1 MSDHPVTYCFFEK
14 GNDVM
19 KMTTKL
25 RGWLVD
31 SGRAN
36 SECSDDEMKSAAAQ
50 AIVDGDLSAQDLGDL
65 QADEVAENPLDKLA
79 SAIERAISP
88 VAEAV
93 KANSEALAEM
103 RSDAVAEVVEEVA
116 EKASA
121 AAEEVAGAWSADSP
135 GRELPQGDKELTNS
149 LVDNGASN
157 VRVKGAWEQYS
168 DTKSGARYSDQ
179 HKNAYLRGRAVQ
191 LAGRPMDESSQL
203 DKAIVGA
210 WFKYCANASSHGQLP
225 RGLRMTDHD
234 KQLVK
239 YAMHECSWT
248 GIINGSGSEDHGA
261 IKVDNRKLSDF
272 EVKALIDDST
282 SGGLEAAPIAFDD
295 AVILTPLLHGE
306 LFPLVN
312 TINISRGRRIEGAS
326 IGNPTFAAVAE
337 GTALT
342 VLDTSSFVSA
352 FDTTIFNAVGA
363 MEIGLDLEEDSPVNL
378 GALVAQAYGEQALK
392 WLDDQIANGDGTTEP
407 QGVFRASGIGTVAS
421 ANGVTGP
428 PKVDDYEGLLFGVAK
443 QFRNPA
449 DRERSV
455 FCGTETSYQRARSI
469 AVGSS
474 DVRRVFGMDQEDYRL
489 LGHPYK
495 INESPGNNNVWFA
508 NLRHYRMYRRLGLN
522 IRVESGGKELATK
535 NLSLIVVRMRYGG
548 QMEQAGAGAY
558 TADAQN

>member
-1 MSDHPVTYCFFEK
+1 MKVTAK
-14 GNDVM
+14 V
-19 KMTTKL
+19 K
-25 RGWLVD
+25 GWLVD
-31 SGRAN
+31 SGRAT
-36 SECSDDEMKSAAAQ
+36 SESSVDELKSAAAQ
-50 AIVDGDLSAQDLGDL
+50 AIVDGDLTADQLKEL
-65 QADEVAENPLDKLA
+65 QASDESNAMDKFAEA
-79 SAIERAISP
+79 MESAMAPIAN
-88 VAEAV
+88 AV
-93 KANSEALAEM
+93 KANSDAIAALARPEQVVE
-103 RSDAVAEVVEEVA
+103 AVASKAATVA
-116 EKASA
+116 EQ
-121 AAEEVAGAWSADSP
+121 AAEAYSVAP
-135 GRELPQGDKELTNS
+135 VGRELPAQDAKLTES
-149 LVDNGASN
+149 LAENGAEN

-168 DTKSGARYSDQ
+168 DVKSGARYADN
-179 HKNAYLRGRAVQ
+179 HKNGFLRGRSAE
-191 LAGRPMDESSQL
+191 LAGRPMVNPSQL

-210 WFKYCANASSHGQLP
+210 WFKYCANASSNGQPLP

-234 KQLVK
+234 RQLVK
-239 YAMHECSWT
+239 YAMHETPWT
-248 GIINGSGSEDHGA
+248 GIIKQDTGG

-272 EVKALIDDST
+272 EVKALIDDAT

-312 TINISRGRRIEGAS
+312 TINISRGRRVEGAS
-326 IGNPTFAAVAE
+326 IGNPTFASVAE

-342 VLDTSSFVSA
+342 VFDTSSFVSA
-352 FDTTIFNAVGA
+352 FDTTIFNAVGG

-378 GALVAQAYGEQALK
+378 GALVSQAYGEQALK

-407 QGVFRASGIGTVAS
+407 QGVVSASGIGTVAS
-421 ANGVTGP
+421 ANGTTGP

-455 FCGTETSYQRARSI
+455 FIGTETAYQRARAI

-474 DVRRVFGMDQEDYRL
+474 DVRRVFGMDHEDYRL
-489 LGHPYK
+489 LGHAYK
-495 INESPGNNNVWFA
+495 VNEGMTNTKVAFA

-548 QMEQAGAGAY
+548 QMEQGGAASIS
-558 TADAQN
+558 TDMMT

>member
-1 MSDHPVTYCFFEK
+1 
-14 GNDVM
+14 
-19 KMTTKL
+19 MTAKL
-25 RGWLVD
+25 KGWLVD

-36 SECSDDEMKSAAAQ
+36 QESSDAEVKSAAAQ
-50 AIVDGDLSAQDLGDL
+50 AIVDGDLTAEKLGEL
-65 QADEVAENPLDKLA
+65 QTEEVTESPVDKLT
-79 SAIERAISP
+79 SAIEKAIGP
-88 VAEAV
+88 VADAV
-93 KANSEALAEM
+93 KANADALAEM
-103 RSDAVAEVVEEVA
+103 RSATVEEVADEILDKATTTADAVAEAMSDEA
-116 EKASA
+116 
-121 AAEEVAGAWSADSP
+121 P
-135 GRELPQGDKELTNS
+135 GREVHKSNPDLTKS
-149 LVDNGASN
+149 LAGNGAAN
-157 VRVKGAWEQYS
+157 VRVKGAHEQYS
-168 DTKSGARYSDQ
+168 DTKSAARYSEH
-179 HKNAYLRGRAVQ
+179 HKNSFLRSRPAQ
-191 LAGRPMDESSQL
+191 LAGRNMDHSSEL

-210 WFKYCANASSHGQLP
+210 WFKFCANASSRGQLP
-225 RGLRMTDHD
+225 RGLKMTEHD
-234 KQLVK
+234 KQLVQ
-239 YAMHECSWT
+239 YAMHEKAWT

-312 TINISRGRRIEGAS
+312 VINISRGRRIEGAS
-326 IGNPTFAAVAE
+326 IGNPTFAAGTE

-342 VLDTSSFVSA
+342 VFDTSSFVSA
-352 FDTTIFNAVGA
+352 FDTTVFEAVGG

-407 QGVFRASGIGTVAS
+407 QGVLNASGIGTVAS
-421 ANGVTGP
+421 ANGTTGP

-474 DVRRVFGMDQEDYRL
+474 DVRRVFGHDHEDYRL

-495 INESPGNNNVWFA
+495 ISEQQGNTKVWFA

-522 IRVESGGKELATK
+522 IRVETGGKELATK

-548 QMEQAGAGAY
+548 KMEQGGAASVS
-558 TADAQN
+558 TDMQT

>member
-1 MSDHPVTYCFFEK
+1 MR
-14 GNDVM
+14 
-19 KMTTKL
+19 MTAKL
-25 RGWLVD
+25 KGWLVD

-36 SECSDDEMKSAAAQ
+36 QESSETELKSAAAQ
-50 AIVDGDLSAQDLGDL
+50 ALVDGDLSAETLGDL
-65 QADEVAENPLDKLA
+65 QTEEVAENPVDKLA
-79 SAIERAISP
+79 SAIEKAIGP
-88 VAEAV
+88 VADAV
-93 KANSEALAEM
+93 KANAEALAEM
-103 RSDAVAEVVEEVA
+103 RTATSSEEVA
-116 EKASA
+116 AEIQEKASA
-121 AAEEVAGAWSADSP
+121 TADVVADAFADESV
-135 GRELPQGDKELTNS
+135 GREVQKSNPDLTKS
-149 LVDNGASN
+149 LAGNGAAN
-157 VRVKGAWEQYS
+157 VRVKGAHEQYS
-168 DTKSGARYSDQ
+168 DTKSAARYSEY
-179 HKNAYLRGRAVQ
+179 HKNSFLRSKPAQ
-191 LAGRPMDESSQL
+191 LAGRNLDHSSEL

-210 WFKYCANASSHGQLP
+210 WFKYCANASSRGQLP
-225 RGLRMTDHD
+225 RGLKMTEHD
-234 KQLVK
+234 KQLVQ
-239 YAMHECSWT
+239 YAMHEKAWT

-312 TINISRGRRIEGAS
+312 IVNISRGRRIEGAS
-326 IGNPTFAAVAE
+326 IGNPTFAAGTE

-342 VLDTSSFVSA
+342 VFDTSSFVSA
-352 FDTTIFNAVGA
+352 FDTTVFEAVGG

-392 WLDDQIANGDGTTEP
+392 WLDTQIANGDGTTEP
-407 QGVFRASGIGTVAS
+407 QGVINASGIGTVSS
-421 ANGVTGP
+421 ANGTTGP

-449 DRERSV
+449 DRERTV

-474 DVRRVFGMDQEDYRL
+474 DVRRVFGMDHEDYRL
-489 LGHPYK
+489 LGHSYK
-495 INESPGNNNVWFA
+495 INEEQGNTKVWFA

-522 IRVESGGKELATK
+522 IRVETGGKELATK

-548 QMEQAGAGAY
+548 KMEQGGAASVS
-558 TADAQN
+558 TDMQT